1 MLFKGILS
9 WCDVTWKPRITLK
22 NPTEVHRR
30 LLSMSQ
36 QELQN
41 HPEYQRRK
49 SATMIGGEMWVTW
62 LKLTNGCFFRG
73 VGKYFTGTL
82 PVWFLLVF
90 SSTIVYV
97 FKGAVSA
104 TPFFLF
110 TSGDAIINL
119 LEISAKNIFKNI
131 LSRLTVKGFWGE
143 KTIDGLDGTR
153 ITNIIPKRRTFDG
166 R

>member
-1 MLFKGILS
+1 M
-9 WCDVTWKPRITLK
+9 
-22 NPTEVHRR
+22 
-30 LLSMSQ
+30 
-36 QELQN
+36 
-41 HPEYQRRK
+41 
-49 SATMIGGEMWVTW
+49 
-62 LKLTNGCFFRG
+62 G

-119 LEISAKNIFKNI
+119 LEISAKNILKNI
-131 LSRLTVKGFWGE
+131 LITK
-143 KTIDGLDGTR
+143 R
-153 ITNIIPKRRTFDG
+153 IVG
-166 R
+166 